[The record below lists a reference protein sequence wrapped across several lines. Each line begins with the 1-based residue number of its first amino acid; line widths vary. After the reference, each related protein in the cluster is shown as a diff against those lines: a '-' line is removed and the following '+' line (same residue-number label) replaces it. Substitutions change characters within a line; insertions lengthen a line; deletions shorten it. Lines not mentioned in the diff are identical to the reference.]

1 TNLWGTRCG
10 ALCARDVIA
19 RGGGGAPIIN
29 AGQMLTL
36 RRRGCLALWPPLRQM
51 ANPQRG
57 KTTNR
62 RAGCG
67 RTACPVR
74 REGGPKPISSSYPYQ
89 GFSEEERICAA
100 KEWFSVSAFSFG
112 FKLWR
117 RLRKR
122 KLLAR
127 HRQSLILSAAPHGWR
142 KAKSI
147 ARLPITTSPL
157 LSTRNLLWPG
167 TIAVWPGNARA
178 ISRALSKI
186 STKPS
191 NSIHATLTLTSTV
204 VGSIAIWA
212 PPKPPSM
219 TSIKL

>member
-19 RGGGGAPIIN
+19 KGGVGAPIIN

-36 RRRGCLALWPPLRQM
+36 RRRGCLALWQPLRQM

-89 GFSEEERICAA
+89 AWFQSIRLSPSLRER
-100 KEWFSVSAFSFG
+100 FNDTRPPVVQ
-112 FKLWR
+112 R
-117 RLRKR
+117 V
-122 KLLAR
+122 AR
-127 HRQSLILSAAPHGWR
+127 NVRWTQAIPRAY
-142 KAKSI
+142 
-147 ARLPITTSPL
+147 PIP
-157 LSTRNLLWPG
+157 
-167 TIAVWPGNARA
+167 
-178 ISRALSKI
+178 
-186 STKPS
+186 
-191 NSIHATLTLTSTV
+191 
-204 VGSIAIWA
+204 
-212 PPKPPSM
+212 
-219 TSIKL
+219 